1 MCTSIFSLGSDDQ
14 QTIYGFNFTNCIK
27 TKIIIKLQRKLNM
40 ESFEIE
46 VRDILGE
53 YKRELDFCT
62 AEYAN
67 MNEHCEADLFESKE
81 KFLKSKVQLLN
92 IIEEVRNF
100 EQEYSQQ
107 EKESNALRERINQE
121 REIILKKATAE
132 KEAKEL
138 DLITRCLGLRIS
150 RTNHNT
156 LVFTFTQIQESD
168 PERKYMVELCIT
180 EKNEYRLIQTVPP
193 IKNLDVYEAK
203 LNETNNFTGFLI
215 FVRDLFSKMF

>member
-1 MCTSIFSLGSDDQ
+1 MG
-14 QTIYGFNFTNCIK
+14 NF
-27 TKIIIKLQRKLNM
+27 
-40 ESFEIE
+40 EDEA
-46 VRDILGE
+46 RDILGE
-53 YKRELDFCT
+53 YKRELDLCT
-62 AEYAN
+62 AEFAN
-67 MNEHCEADLFESKE
+67 VYGHCEADLFESKE
-81 KFLKSKVQLLN
+81 KFLKPKVQLLN
-92 IIEEVRNF
+92 IIEEVQNL
-100 EQEYSQQ
+100 EQECSQR
-107 EKESNALRERINQE
+107 EKEFIVLKERINQE
-121 REIILKKATAE
+121 REITLKKEKEKEELKKRLQEIESAIEEEEKKLEILKKKNQETAE

-180 EKNEYRLIQTVPP
+180 EKNEYRLNQTVPP